1 MAERQEL
8 RERVALVTGASS
20 GIGRAVAVAL
30 LHAGARVALSARR
43 ADRLEAVAAAYPSE
57 RTLVC
62 PADLRREDEI
72 TAMFDEIRRSWGGV
86 DILVNSGGLGRKAS
100 LVEGP
105 TDAWR
110 EMLEVNVLGL
120 CICTREA
127 VADMRRRGDAGH
139 IIHVSSMAAHRV
151 PGGSGVYSAT
161 KYAVRALTEGLRKEL
176 REFGSQIRVSSV
188 SPGFVETEFAE
199 VYHGTPE
206 AADQTYGRFKVLEA
220 EDVAATVLH
229 ILESPSHVSIHD
241 VLMRPTEQKT

>member
-1 MAERQEL
+1 MAERQPL

-30 LHAGARVALSARR
+30 LRAGARVALSARR

-62 PADLRREDEI
+62 TADLRREEEI
-72 TAMFDEIRRSWGGV
+72 TAMFDAIRRSWGGV
-86 DILVNSGGLGRKAS
+86 DILVNSGGLGRKAP

-120 CICTREA
+120 CVCTREA

-139 IIHVSSMAAHRV
+139 IVHVSSMAAHRV

-176 REFGSQIRVSSV
+176 RELGSQIRVSSV

-229 ILESPSHVSIHD
+229 VLESPSHVSIHD